1 MGLFGFGKKKYVKNV
16 TRDNEFL
23 KEYAIK
29 CNGLALYIEDKE
41 NVKKELD
48 MLKDDF
54 QYTVATNDTA
64 AKKLEKNI
72 KSDFEALTALLQQP
86 EFDETQAIM
95 LIRGLR
101 RYIVE
106 INSMR

>member
-1 MGLFGFGKKKYVKNV
+1 MGLFGFGKKKYEKNV
-16 TRDNEFL
+16 TRDNVFL

-29 CNGLALYIEDKE
+29 CNGLALYVEDKE
-41 NVKKELD
+41 NVKKELN

-72 KSDFEALTALLQQP
+72 KADFEALTALLQQA
-86 EFDETQAIM
+86 EWDEAQALM

>member
-29 CNGLALYIEDKE
+29 CNGLGLYVEE
-41 NVKKELD
+41 NEKIKKELN

-54 QYTVATNDTA
+54 QYTVATNDSA

-72 KSDFEALTALLQQP
+72 KADFEALTAALQQP
-86 EFDETQAIM
+86 EIDEAQALL

>member
-29 CNGLALYIEDKE
+29 CNGLGLYVEE
-41 NVKKELD
+41 NEKIKKELN

-72 KSDFEALTALLQQP
+72 KSDFEALTAVLQQP
-86 EFDETQAIM
+86 EIDEAQALL

>member
-1 MGLFGFGKKKYVKNV
+1 MGLFGFGKKRYVKNV

>member
-1 MGLFGFGKKKYVKNV
+1 MGLFKKKYEKNI

-29 CNGLALYIEDKE
+29 CNGLMFYVENNE
-41 NVKKELD
+41 NVKRELT

-54 QYTVATNDTA
+54 QYTVGSTDSD
-64 AKKLEKNI
+64 AKGLEKKI
-72 KSDFEALTALLQQP
+72 RKDFDALTALLQQT
-86 EFDETQAIM
+86 EWDEGEALL

-106 INSMR
+106 ITSMR

>member
-23 KEYAIK
+23 KDYAIK
-29 CNGLALYIEDKE
+29 CNGLLFYVEDKE
-41 NVKKELD
+41 NVKKELN

-54 QYTVATNDTA
+54 QYTVATNDSA
-64 AKKLEKNI
+64 AKKLEKSI
-72 KSDFEALTALLQQP
+72 KTDFEALTAHLQQSDW
-86 EFDETQAIM
+86 DEAQALM

>member
-1 MGLFGFGKKKYVKNV
+1 MGLFGFGKKKYVENV